1 MIDLE
6 TGEVITPFIRTPYN
20 YNTNQV
26 SDATG
31 TDTGTDSKTQQQF
44 AEEVDINTIVER
56 FRVTGEMPPA
66 VNFPQPQEFAET
78 FDFQTAMNVIRQAQE
93 SFMELP
99 AKARARFDN
108 NPQKFMEFMND
119 AENQDEAIKLGLATR
134 KPEEPTKEIVNAPK
148 EPVKKEKE

>member
-1 MIDLE
+1 MKINPE
-6 TGEVITPFIRTPYN
+6 TGEVVTAFMRTPYN
-20 YNTNQV
+20 YDTDKI
-26 SDATG
+26 SDETG
-31 TDTGTDSKTQQQF
+31 LDSGPESRTQQQF

-66 VNFPQPQEFAET
+66 MNFPQPQEFAET

-99 AKARARFDN
+99 AKARARFEN

-134 KPEEPTKEIVNAPK
+134 KPEEPT
-148 EPVKKEKE
+148 EPVKPPENPAK